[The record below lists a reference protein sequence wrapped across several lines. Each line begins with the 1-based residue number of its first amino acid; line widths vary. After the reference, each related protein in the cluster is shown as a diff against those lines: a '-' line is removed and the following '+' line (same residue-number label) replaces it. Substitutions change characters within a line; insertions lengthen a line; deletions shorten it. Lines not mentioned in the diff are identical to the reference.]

1 MAAKCG
7 GVVWWRCGS
16 SERTGKAWRHDA
28 RETKESFMLMTA
40 VTDVD
45 QLQNRLDRILK
56 AERKVGRLSDWI
68 GVDF

>member
-1 MAAKCG
+1 
-7 GVVWWRCGS
+7 
-16 SERTGKAWRHDA
+16 
-28 RETKESFMLMTA
+28 MLMTA